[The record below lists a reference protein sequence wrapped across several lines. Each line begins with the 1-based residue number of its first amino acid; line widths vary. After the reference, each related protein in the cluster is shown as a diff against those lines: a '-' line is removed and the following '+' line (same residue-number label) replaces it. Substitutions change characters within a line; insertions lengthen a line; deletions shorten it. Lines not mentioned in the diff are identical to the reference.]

1 MGKSVRLVS
10 FRDLLLVLIV
20 LVISVGLYFVFSH
33 GQSLR
38 GVAGNFT
45 TVNSTVLGYAGRV
58 LVEARVLYTNAIAE
72 NESNLVDVLDDFT
85 RGLILNGT
93 FINGTTLTIG
103 HTQYR
108 YVILRVYYNGFSF
121 FPEKI
126 QGNGIR
132 VVLLPKPATV
142 TYTGGWVGHYLV
154 TYNGKTYNVTLFDV
168 PLMVMWDYVSTLTQ
182 RIGNLYIIQTWINKE
197 PGKSLPNGELWIIL
211 TKP

>member
-1 MGKSVRLVS
+1 MRCVT
-10 FRDLLLVLIV
+10 
-20 LVISVGLYFVFSH
+20 
-33 GQSLR
+33 
-38 GVAGNFT
+38 GNFT
-45 TVNSTVLGYAGRV
+45 TVNSTAVDYAGRV
-58 LVEARVLYTNAIAE
+58 LVEARLLYTNAITE
-72 NESNLVDVLDDFT
+72 NESNNKSNLVDVVGDFT

-108 YVILRVYYNGFSF
+108 YIILRVYYNGFSF
-121 FPEKI
+121 LPEKI

-168 PLMVMWDYVSTLTQ
+168 PLMVMWDYVSTSTQ
-182 RIGNLYIIQTWINKE
+182 R
-197 PGKSLPNGELWIIL
+197 
-211 TKP
+211 